1 MTTRDGNG
9 NRKQGR
15 PAVRERSDKRVTVRF
30 RYHCD
35 RDLIDV
41 LEEVPNASQF
51 IREAMRTHIE
61 QSEARNDRS
70 HAQESTPGGP
80 YA

>member
-1 MTTRDGNG
+1 
-9 NRKQGR
+9 
-15 PAVRERSDKRVTVRF
+15 VRERPDKRVTVRF

-61 QSEARNDRS
+61 QTERTGGNDD
-70 HAQESTPGGP
+70 
-80 YA
+80 